1 MYHKLILIDA
11 KSKLDLAIIEKEYL
25 ESQVQFKNQTI
36 FDNPGSEII
45 EYHTDN
51 EDRLWRELH
60 EQKVKQYYEKMKK
73 EEVNKDEKSD
83 EELWNRLEELEL
95 QEELENE
102 LNKDT
107 ENYDI
112 KDLLKNT
119 KKEEDNIDN
128 VANYDHDIPKETPI
142 EMEVENIK
150 NVENL
155 KLDDNITET
164 AACDATQMNPENTN
178 RLEILQ
184 NVLDKQK
191 ELEEKI
197 ADIKNRE
204 RNVTKTES
212 DLVSRLDELDQLEE
226 VEDEMDRYNLL

>member
-25 ESQVQFKNQTI
+25 ESQVQFKNQII

-73 EEVNKDEKSD
+73 GEVNKDEKSD

-102 LNKDT
+102 LTKDT

-112 KDLLKNT
+112 KDLLKNI

-128 VANYDHDIPKETPI
+128 VANNNHDIPKETPI

-204 RNVTKTES
+204 SNVTKTES
-212 DLVSRLDELDQLEE
+212 DLVSRLDELEQLEE